1 MKIVISGSQP
11 VYCEGLRSIV
21 ARMYGDAE
29 IAYREI
35 GDLLGEGAS
44 ETADIC
50 LLDVSA
56 ALQQD
61 GNSLKTLC
69 GRLIGKIVI
78 FGERDTPS
86 LIRETMAMGVAGF
99 IPKNAPVSLVESAL
113 RLIEMG
119 GRYLPDSLLHEGSGG
134 FAEDPSS
141 FVAGSRQK
149 LTPRQR
155 EVLVEI
161 GKGRSNQEIASLLGI
176 SVATVKLH
184 VNAILSALGV
194 RNRTEAAI
202 IALRTADD
210 TQES

>member
-11 VYCEGLRSIV
+11 IYCEGLHSIV

-29 IAYREI
+29 VVRREI
-35 GDLLGEGAS
+35 GGLLENGKS

-50 LLDVSA
+50 LIEMPAS
-56 ALQQD
+56 LQQD
-61 GNSLKTLC
+61 DNALKTLSAK
-69 GRLIGKIVI
+69 LKGKIVV

-86 LIRETMAMGVAGF
+86 LIRDTMAKGAAGF
-99 IPKNAPVSLVESAL
+99 IPKSAPISLVESAL

-119 GRYLPDSLLHEGSGG
+119 GRYLPDALLHEGSGG

-141 FVAGSRQK
+141 FVSGSQQK

-155 EVLVEI
+155 EVLVEL

-202 IALRTADD
+202 IALRTGDD
-210 TQES
+210 SAES

>member
-1 MKIVISGSQP
+1 MKVVISGSQP
-11 VYCEGLRSIV
+11 VYCEGLHSIV
-21 ARMYGDAE
+21 ARMHADAE
-29 IAYREI
+29 IMRREI
-35 GDLLGEGAS
+35 GDLLES
-44 ETADIC
+44 ADAESAEIF
-50 LLDVSA
+50 LLELSTV
-56 ALQQD
+56 LQQD
-61 GNSLKTLC
+61 GSTLKTLC
-69 GRLIGKIVI
+69 GKLQGKIVV

-86 LIRETMAMGVAGF
+86 AIRSAMAMGLAGF
-99 IPKNAPVSLVESAL
+99 IPKGAPISLVESAL

-119 GRYLPDSLLHEGSGG
+119 GRYLPDALLQEGAEG
-134 FAEDPSS
+134 FAEDPAS
-141 FVAGSRQK
+141 FSAGSQQK

-210 TQES
+210 TARD

>member
-1 MKIVISGSQP
+1 MRIVISGSQP
-11 VYCEGLRSIV
+11 VYCEGLHSIV
-21 ARMYGDAE
+21 ARMYADAE
-29 IAYREI
+29 IMRRDI
-35 GDLLGEGAS
+35 GDLLES
-44 ETADIC
+44 ENPDTAEIF
-50 LLDVSA
+50 LVELSA
-56 ALQQD
+56 AQQQD
-61 GNSLKTLC
+61 GSTLQTLC
-69 GRLIGKIVI
+69 DRLQGKIVV

-86 LIRETMAMGVAGF
+86 AIRQAMAMRVAGF
-99 IPKNAPVSLVESAL
+99 IPKAAPISLVESAL

-119 GRYLPDSLLHEGSGG
+119 GRYLPDALLQEGPEG
-134 FAEDPSS
+134 FAEDPAS
-141 FVAGSRQK
+141 FSAGSHQK

-210 TQES
+210 TDKD

>member
-1 MKIVISGSQP
+1 MKVVISGSQP
-11 VYCEGLRSIV
+11 VYCEGLHSIV
-21 ARMYGDAE
+21 ARMHADAE
-29 IAYREI
+29 IMRREI
-35 GDLLGEGAS
+35 GDLLES
-44 ETADIC
+44 ADAESAEIF
-50 LLDVSA
+50 LLELSA
-56 ALQQD
+56 VLQQD
-61 GNSLKTLC
+61 GSTLKTLC
-69 GRLIGKIVI
+69 GKLQGKIVV

-86 LIRETMAMGVAGF
+86 AIRSAMAMGLAGF
-99 IPKNAPVSLVESAL
+99 IPKGAPVSLVESAL

-119 GRYLPDSLLHEGSGG
+119 GRYLPDALLQEGAEG
-134 FAEDPSS
+134 FAEDPAS
-141 FVAGSRQK
+141 FSTGSQQK

-210 TQES
+210 TAKD

>member
-11 VYCEGLRSIV
+11 VYCEGLYSIA
-21 ARMYGDAE
+21 ARLYGDAN
-29 IAYREI
+29 IVCREI
-35 GDLLGEGAS
+35 EGILDGDAS
-44 ETADIC
+44 EAADLC
-50 LLDVSA
+50 LIELSA
-56 ALQQD
+56 LLQTD
-61 GNSLKTLC
+61 GNTLKTLC
-69 GRLIGKIVI
+69 KKLQGRIVV

-86 LIRETMAMGVAGF
+86 VIRDTMAMGVAGF
-99 IPKNAPVSLVESAL
+99 IPKGAPVSLVESAL
-113 RLIEMG
+113 RLIELG
-119 GRYLPDSLLHEGSGG
+119 GRYLPDALLHERPAG
-134 FAEDPSS
+134 FAEDPSFFAS
-141 FVAGSRQK
+141 GSQQK

-202 IALRTADD
+202 IALRTADEAGQD
-210 TQES
+210 

>member
-1 MKIVISGSQP
+1 MKIVICGSQP
-11 VYCEGLRSIV
+11 VYCEGLHSIV
-21 ARMYGDAE
+21 ARMHADAD
-29 IAYREI
+29 IMRREI
-35 GDLLGEGAS
+35 GDLLESANPD
-44 ETADIC
+44 TAEIF
-50 LLDVSA
+50 LIELSA
-56 ALQQD
+56 VLQQD
-61 GNSLKTLC
+61 GRTLKTLC
-69 GRLIGKIVI
+69 GKLPGKIVV

-86 LIRETMAMGVAGF
+86 AIRSAMAMGLAGF
-99 IPKNAPVSLVESAL
+99 IPKGAPVSLVESAL

-119 GRYLPDSLLHEGSGG
+119 GRYLPDALLQEGSEG

-141 FVAGSRQK
+141 FSAGSHQK

-210 TQES
+210 TARD